1 MRIPDMLE
9 NKKKIK
15 ILICD
20 DSAFFRVTL
29 RHIIESDPGIQVVDI
44 ARNGEE
50 AIEKAIRLRPDV
62 ITLDL
67 HMPVVDSLTVLK
79 DIVRLKIAVVI
90 MLSAATTEDAQ
101 ATMEAMEAGAFDFI
115 AKPDE
120 IQSMDVHSAAIIQKL
135 KQAAAS
141 NIYGKLQKSQQ
152 PIKENDKVSFLSS
165 FPPKIS
171 GTGGKGF
178 KAVVL
183 GLSTGGPRSIFKV
196 LPHLPPDLN
205 AAVIVVQ
212 HMPPVFITTF
222 TQRLNRKTVIECI
235 ESEQCMKVEPKKI
248 YIARGGYHLKLIQ
261 RSNNDIRIR
270 QSKAPQ
276 HIFMPSVDI
285 TMHSVCD
292 IFGPDTIGVLMTG
305 IGHDGADAMVRIS
318 GAGGTTIAESE
329 ETAIVF
335 SMPREAIR
343 RGGAQQVVPNWA
355 IADEIIKA
363 VEKQPQTYTDI
374 PGQNPQKNTNVK
386 RMRR

>member
-1 MRIPDMLE
+1 MRIPEMLE
-9 NKKKIK
+9 NRNKMN
-15 ILICD
+15 ILICN
-20 DSAFFRVTL
+20 DSASLRVTL
-29 RHIIESDPGIQVVDI
+29 RRIIESDPGIEVIDI

-50 AIEKAIRLRPDV
+50 AIEKAIRLKPDV
-62 ITLDL
+62 IILDL
-67 HMPVVDSLTVLK
+67 HMPVVDGLSALK
-79 DIVRLKIAVVI
+79 DIVRLKIAPVI

-115 AKPDE
+115 TKPDE
-120 IQSMDVHSAAIIQKL
+120 IQSIHVQSAAVIQKL

-152 PIKENDKVSFLSS
+152 PIKENEKVSFLSS
-165 FPPKIS
+165 FPPKSS
-171 GTGGKGF
+171 GPGGKGF
-178 KAVVL
+178 KAVAL

-212 HMPPVFITTF
+212 HMPPSFISTF
-222 TQRLNRKTVIECI
+222 TRRLNRKTAIECI
-235 ESEQCMKVEPKKI
+235 ESEPGMKVEPKII
-248 YIARGGYHLKLIQ
+248 YIARGGYHLKLIN

-305 IGHDGADAMVRIS
+305 MGCDGAEAMVRIS
-318 GAGGTTIAESE
+318 DAGGTTIAESE

-335 SMPREAIR
+335 GMPQEAII
-343 RGGAQQVVPNWA
+343 RGGAQHVVPNWA
-355 IADEIIKA
+355 IANVIIKA
-363 VEKQPQTYTDI
+363 VEKQPHYYDDN
-374 PGQNPQKNTNVK
+374 PGQHPQRIAN
-386 RMRR
+386 